1 MIIIHAERH
10 THCCTGHVTGCSAH
24 ARTVGDKLPASL
36 TAPFEQSYVQNQSI
50 KLPVGKQ
57 VLSRMQARSAHV
69 ELYTDHE
76 TFGPPV
82 RSSLE
87 KSTNKP
93 VSVILGEFQ
102 FMMNVKYSQF
112 DKRCAE

>member
-1 MIIIHAERH
+1 MQAL
-10 THCCTGHVTGCSAH
+10 SAH
-24 ARTVGDKLPASL
+24 A
-36 TAPFEQSYVQNQSI
+36 
-50 KLPVGKQ
+50 
-57 VLSRMQARSAHV
+57 

-102 FMMNVKYSQF
+102 FMVNVKYSQF